1 MWSLTANAGFAS
13 PNIRPARMV
22 DFWVRVH
29 DGERFVILLRGSEL
43 QSFAAQSLRFA
54 AFDAWARK
62 PGYRFA

>member
-1 MWSLTANAGFAS
+1 
-13 PNIRPARMV
+13 MV

-29 DGERFVILLRGSEL
+29 DGERFVILLRGSAL